1 MSEDCLSK
9 RALFCQ
15 YLINIIM
22 VICFIFSHI
31 EISLSFADILKFLNK
46 KKIRKLF
53 CLSGK
58 MRTQGGMRTK
68 KKAHLSGSLLY
79 FLNPFINLK

>member
-22 VICFIFSHI
+22 VICFIFYHI

-46 KKIRKLF
+46 KKFENIFAFLEKCVLKAG
-53 CLSGK
+53 CEP
-58 MRTQGGMRTK
+58 
-68 KKAHLSGSLLY
+68 KKAYLSGSLLY
-79 FLNPFINLK
+79 FLNPFFNLK